1 LKMLFLHL
9 KKTSMTKKLTLALM
23 SMALLFCIRGQSQSI
38 TPFVL
43 NASGGS
49 YDNPSSYTRFEW
61 NFGELVLT
69 DTYTSSDG
77 NLILTQGLLQ
87 PCTDQVNGDPEI
99 LLFTLNEYRIF
110 PNVTTG
116 PFELDFFLTQPGQM
130 ELQLTD
136 AMGKVINTR
145 SYSYHCCDRI
155 ERYDISNLAN
165 GVYFIN
171 ARFTPE
177 RGNLAEGLRIRRES
191 TFKVVKAR

>member
-1 LKMLFLHL
+1 MKRN
-9 KKTSMTKKLTLALM
+9 LTLALM
-23 SMALLFCIRGQSQSI
+23 SMALLFCIRGQGQSI
-38 TPFVL
+38 TPFAL

-49 YDNPSSYTRFEW
+49 FDNPSSYTRYEW
-61 NFGELVLT
+61 SFGELVLT
-69 DTYTSSDG
+69 DTYTAAGG

-87 PCTDQVNGDPEI
+87 PCTDQVNGSPDI
-99 LLFTLNEYRIF
+99 LLFTLNEYKIF

-116 PFELDFFLTQPGQM
+116 PFELDFFITQPGKM

-136 AMGKVINTR
+136 AMGKVISTR
-145 SYSYHCCDRI
+145 SYQYHCCDRI
-155 ERYDISNLAN
+155 ERYDISNFAN